1 MRKTKRSMGYGY
13 ALGFAIFAWGGLLL
27 LTYSVPP
34 QTVVAFAGFFLVL
47 TIALTCTFGPLAY
60 ALGQRIFASRR
71 RHRITW
77 YYALRQGALLSFAV
91 VLNLIL
97 RALHSWNIIMALA
110 IVGAAIIVEVLFL
123 ARK

>member
-1 MRKTKRSMGYGY
+1 MKKTKRSMGYGY
-13 ALGFAIFAWGGLLL
+13 TLGFALFAWAGLLL
-27 LTYSVPP
+27 LTHSVPP

-47 TIALTCTFGPLAY
+47 TVALTCTFAPLTY
-60 ALGQRIFASRR
+60 AIGQRIFASRR

-77 YYALRQGALLSFAV
+77 YHALRQGALLSFAI

-97 RALHSWNIIMALA
+97 RALHSWNIIMALV
-110 IVGAAIIVEVLFL
+110 IVGAAVIVEVLFL

>member
-1 MRKTKRSMGYGY
+1 MKKRKRSKGYGY

-34 QTVVAFAGFFLVL
+34 QAVVAFAGFFLVL
-47 TIALTCTFGPLAY
+47 TIALICTFAPLAY
-60 ALGQRIFASRR
+60 ATGQRIFAARR

-77 YYALRQGALLSFAV
+77 YHALRQAALLSFAI

-97 RALHSWNIIMALA
+97 RALHSWNIGMALV
-110 IVGAAIIVEVLFL
+110 IVGAAVIVEVLFL